1 MYGKKVKLRILFL
14 VILLSSIILTIFLVL
29 KSLEENVVYF
39 LSPTDVKSL
48 NELTQDKIRIG
59 GMVKDSSINISSDKI
74 NFIITD
80 FENEINVVPKE
91 KHILLSDISNILEEI
106 SSVRTKTIMAEVK
119 TFRNKIDS
127 NRKTLLKITKELDG
141 DTLNT
146 EEIDHHLRRLVD
158 RGKSDV
164 LSIIKKE
171 CIKNLIEINSFDDV
185 KAFSETVTKML
196 KRVGDSLGR
205 QSNVIHIFAKKYA
218 GKLKSDLKIMTDGN
232 DEITGIITNHTELE
246 TKTENILDIISNIQ
260 QSRKLIDNLGDQ
272 EKQDNKTIDEL
283 VAKIEHD
290 KEEIKNI
297 KNSSEYTEFLQINEK
312 LDSLSTEKNKIKDE
326 IEHQFTKISRPLNKY
341 VYVSSLDK
349 PQKKLLVNLIAN
361 PHNELIDSNKRDILQ
376 ILESTRKGV
385 QSGSVSVK
393 DIDKSLAQIDETLSF
408 IDTFIEKI
416 ASFNNSKNDL
426 ENKLSVFSSEE
437 LRQKESQLTRHQ
449 NDKLAL
455 ETKIK
460 SRENELRNTTELIPK
475 HVKSLESILNQI
487 SAVQYTIRSEE

>member
-1 MYGKKVKLRILFL
+1 
-14 VILLSSIILTIFLVL
+14 
-29 KSLEENVVYF
+29 
-39 LSPTDVKSL
+39 
-48 NELTQDKIRIG
+48 
-59 GMVKDSSINISSDKI
+59 
-74 NFIITD
+74 
-80 FENEINVVPKE
+80 
-91 KHILLSDISNILEEI
+91 
-106 SSVRTKTIMAEVK
+106 
-119 TFRNKIDS
+119 
-127 NRKTLLKITKELDG
+127 
-141 DTLNT
+141 
-146 EEIDHHLRRLVD
+146 
-158 RGKSDV
+158 
-164 LSIIKKE
+164 
-171 CIKNLIEINSFDDV
+171 
-185 KAFSETVTKML
+185 
-196 KRVGDSLGR
+196 
-205 QSNVIHIFAKKYA
+205 
-218 GKLKSDLKIMTDGN
+218 MTDGN
-232 DEITGIITNHTELE
+232 DEITGIITNHTELV

-260 QSRKLIDNLGDQ
+260 QSRELIDNLGDQ

-297 KNSSEYTEFLQINEK
+297 KNSSKYTEFLEINEK

-361 PHNELIDSNKRDILQ
+361 PYNELINSNKRDILQ

-393 DIDKSLAQIDETLSF
+393 YIDKSLAQIDETLSF

-437 LRQKESQLTRHQ
+437 LRQKEYQLTRHQ
-449 NDKLAL
+449 NDKLGL
-455 ETKIK
+455 ETKIE
-460 SRENELRNTTELIPK
+460 SRENELRNTIELIPK

-487 SAVQYTIRSEE
+487 SAVQYTISSEE

>member
-1 MYGKKVKLRILFL
+1 MVFGWGKK
-14 VILLSSIILTIFLVL
+14 
-29 KSLEENVVYF
+29 KSEKQE
-39 LSPTDVKSL
+39 P
-48 NELTQDKIRIG
+48 EMATQK
-59 GMVKDSSINISSDKI
+59 KQ
-74 NFIITD
+74 
-80 FENEINVVPKE
+80 
-91 KHILLSDISNILEEI
+91 ILLSDVPNVVDEI
-106 SSVRTKTIMAEVK
+106 RSIRIKTIIAEAK
-119 TFRNKIDS
+119 TFKNKIKPSCETILHIAIDLE
-127 NRKTLLKITKELDG
+127 R
-141 DTLNT
+141 DTLNVDD
-146 EEIDHHLRRLVD
+146 IDIHLKRLVE
-158 RGKSDV
+158 RGKKEV
-164 LSIIKKE
+164 ISIIKRE
-171 CIKNLIEINSFDDV
+171 SIVQLPEINSYDDV
-185 KAFSETVTKML
+185 KIFNATSSKML
-196 KRVGDSLGR
+196 KKIGDALGR

-218 GKLKSDLKIMTDGN
+218 GKLKGDLKIMTDGN
-232 DEITGIITNHTELE
+232 DEITRIITNHTELE
-246 TKTENILDIISNIQ
+246 TKTENILEIISDIQ
-260 QSRKLIDNLGDQ
+260 QSRKLIDDLGDQ
-272 EKQDNKTIDEL
+272 EKQDNKIIDEL

-297 KNSSEYTEFLQINEK
+297 KNSSEYTEFLHINEK

-361 PHNELIDSNKRDILQ
+361 PYNELIDSNKRDILQ

-437 LRQKESQLTRHQ
+437 LKQKESQLTRHQ

-455 ETKIK
+455 ETKIE
-460 SRENELRNTTELIPK
+460 SRENELRNTIELIPK

>member
-1 MYGKKVKLRILFL
+1 MVFGWGKKKSEKQEPEMAPQKKQIS
-14 VILLSSIILTIFLVL
+14 LSDVP
-29 KSLEENVVYF
+29 NVVDEIR
-39 LSPTDVKSL
+39 S
-48 NELTQDKIRIG
+48 IRI
-59 GMVKDSSINISSDKI
+59 
-74 NFIITD
+74 
-80 FENEINVVPKE
+80 
-91 KHILLSDISNILEEI
+91 
-106 SSVRTKTIMAEVK
+106 KTIIAEAK
-119 TFRNKIDS
+119 TFKNKIKPRCETILHIAIDLE
-127 NRKTLLKITKELDG
+127 R
-141 DTLNT
+141 DTLNVND
-146 EEIDHHLRRLVD
+146 IDIHLKRLVE
-158 RGKSDV
+158 RGKKEV
-164 LSIIKKE
+164 ISIIKRE
-171 CIKNLIEINSFDDV
+171 SIVQLPEINSYDDV
-185 KAFSETVTKML
+185 KIFNVTANKML
-196 KRVGDSLGR
+196 KKIGDALGR

-246 TKTENILDIISNIQ
+246 TKTENILDIISDIQ
-260 QSRKLIDNLGDQ
+260 QSRKLIDKLGDQ
-272 EKQDNKTIDEL
+272 EKQDNKIIDEL
-283 VAKIEHD
+283 IAKIEHD
-290 KEEIKNI
+290 KEEIKNV
-297 KNSSEYTEFLQINEK
+297 KNSSKYIEFLHINEK

-361 PHNELIDSNKRDILQ
+361 PYNELIDSNKRDILQ

-416 ASFNNSKNDL
+416 ASFNSSKNDL

-437 LRQKESQLTRHQ
+437 LRQKESQLSRHQ
-449 NDKLAL
+449 NDKLDL

-460 SRENELRNTTELIPK
+460 SRENELQNTTELIPK
-475 HVKSLESILNQI
+475 HLKSLESILNQI

>member
-1 MYGKKVKLRILFL
+1 MVFGWGKKKSEKQEPEMIPQKKQ
-14 VILLSSIILTIFLVL
+14 ISLSDVS
-29 KSLEENVVYF
+29 NVV
-39 LSPTDVKSL
+39 D
-48 NELTQDKIRIG
+48 EIR
-59 GMVKDSSINISSDKI
+59 SI
-74 NFIITD
+74 
-80 FENEINVVPKE
+80 
-91 KHILLSDISNILEEI
+91 
-106 SSVRTKTIMAEVK
+106 RTKTIIAEAK
-119 TFRNKIDS
+119 TFKNKIKPSCETILHIAID
-127 NRKTLLKITKELDG
+127 LEH
-141 DTLNT
+141 DTLNVDD
-146 EEIDHHLRRLVD
+146 IDIHLKRLVE
-158 RGKSDV
+158 RGKKEV
-164 LSIIKKE
+164 ISIIKRE
-171 CIKNLIEINSFDDV
+171 SIVQLPEINSYDDV
-185 KAFSETVTKML
+185 KIFNATSSKML
-196 KRVGDSLGR
+196 KKIGDALGR

-246 TKTENILDIISNIQ
+246 TKTENILGIISDIQ

-297 KNSSEYTEFLQINEK
+297 KNSSKYTEFLEINEK

-361 PHNELIDSNKRDILQ
+361 PYNELINSNKRDILQ

-393 DIDKSLAQIDETLSF
+393 YIDKSLAQIDETLSF

-437 LRQKESQLTRHQ
+437 LRQKEYQLTRHQ
-449 NDKLAL
+449 NDKLGL
-455 ETKIK
+455 ETKIE
-460 SRENELRNTTELIPK
+460 SRENELRNTIELIPK

-487 SAVQYTIRSEE
+487 SAVQYTISSEE

>member
-1 MYGKKVKLRILFL
+1 MVFGWGKK
-14 VILLSSIILTIFLVL
+14 
-29 KSLEENVVYF
+29 KSEKQE
-39 LSPTDVKSL
+39 P
-48 NELTQDKIRIG
+48 E
-59 GMVKDSSINISSDKI
+59 MV
-74 NFIITD
+74 
-80 FENEINVVPKE
+80 PQE
-91 KHILLSDISNILEEI
+91 KQILLSDVPNVVDEI
-106 SSVRTKTIMAEVK
+106 CSIRTKTIIAEAK
-119 TFRNKIDS
+119 TFKNKIKPRCETILHIAIDLE
-127 NRKTLLKITKELDG
+127 R
-141 DTLNT
+141 DTLNVDD
-146 EEIDHHLRRLVD
+146 IDIHLKRIVE
-158 RGKSDV
+158 RGKKEV
-164 LSIIKKE
+164 ISIIKRE
-171 CIKNLIEINSFDDV
+171 SIVQLPEINSYDDV
-185 KAFSETVTKML
+185 KIFNATSSKML
-196 KRVGDSLGR
+196 KKIGDALGR

-218 GKLKSDLKIMTDGN
+218 GKLKGDLKIMTDGN

-297 KNSSEYTEFLQINEK
+297 KNSSEYIEFLHINEK
-312 LDSLSTEKNKIKDE
+312 LNSLSTEKNKIKDE

-361 PHNELIDSNKRDILQ
+361 PYNELIDSNKRDILQ

-393 DIDKSLAQIDETLSF
+393 DIDKSLAQIDETFSF
-408 IDTFIEKI
+408 IDIFIEKI
-416 ASFNNSKNDL
+416 VSFNNSKNDL
-426 ENKLSVFSSEE
+426 ENKLLVFNGEE
-437 LRQKESQLTRHQ
+437 LKQKESQLTRHQ
-449 NDKLAL
+449 NDKLTL
-455 ETKIK
+455 ETKIE